1 MKLEH
6 FHYLLEI
13 NRHHSISAAARS
25 LHIRQTTLSAMV
37 KTVEEEVGFPIFQRA
52 PTGVVATPTGEQFM
66 ALAWEIN
73 VKYNELLSLK
83 QRSIDGSQTITLL
96 LAPAAMPALSVPLA
110 RCFHKFGVR
119 GNLSF
124 AECLS
129 KEIGPRLINGAANI
143 GVAYLTA
150 QEILQLQEGSESRH
164 LVLHRLLE
172 NKILL
177 LVGRDHPFAGLKT
190 VTMDMIRQQRM
201 ATAKG
206 IQPDAIL
213 GNAKLFCPRITNFSD
228 INLMVRAV
236 AEQGM
241 TAFLP
246 EYTILSMDRSQL
258 SSCQVVPSVETQEEN
273 RLFLCLLHRR
283 ESALRYQE
291 RLLIACIREVVA
303 GFLEHHPEFTVN
315 HKEGGVSP

>member
-6 FHYLLEI
+6 FRYLLVI
-13 NRHHSISAAARS
+13 NRLHSISAAARS
-25 LHIRQTTLSAMV
+25 LHIRQTTLSAIV
-37 KTVEEEVGFPIFQRA
+37 KTVEEVVGFPIFQRA
-52 PTGVVATPTGEQFM
+52 PTGVIATPAGEKFM

-73 VKYNELLSLK
+73 VKYDELLSLK

-96 LAPAAMPALSVPLA
+96 LAPAVTPALSAPLTQH
-110 RCFHKFGVR
+110 FYKFGVR

-129 KEIGPRLINGAANI
+129 KEVGLRLIKGAANI
-143 GVAYLTA
+143 GTAYLTA
-150 QEILQLQEGSESRH
+150 QEILQLREESTSSQ

-172 NKILL
+172 TRIVL
-177 LVGRDHPFAGLKT
+177 LVGQDHPFAGLEA
-190 VTMDMIRQQRM
+190 VTMDMIRQQRL
-201 ATAKG
+201 ATTKG

-213 GNAKLFCPRITNFSD
+213 GSAKLSCPRITNFSD
-228 INLMVRAV
+228 INLVVRAV

-241 TAFLP
+241 AAFLP
-246 EYTILSMDRSQL
+246 EYTILSIDRSRL
-258 SSCQVVPSVETQEEN
+258 SSCQVIPSVETQEEN
-273 RLFLCLLHRR
+273 RLFLCLLYRR

-291 RLLIACIREVVA
+291 RLLISCIREVVS

-315 HKEGGVSP
+315 HEEGGAPL